1 MSIKMTSPSS
11 KIPAGIA
18 VANVISSYLFEQQ
31 CGELKYFKASE
42 EEALRKAVKAIC
54 RVSNR
59 TIKGK

>member
-18 VANVISSYLFEQQ
+18 VANVIASYLFEQQ

-42 EEALRKAVKAIC
+42 EEALRKALRTIT

>member
-18 VANVISSYLFEQQ
+18 VASVISSYLFEQQ

-42 EEALRKAVKAIC
+42 EEALRKAVKAII
-54 RVSNR
+54 RASNR
-59 TIKGK
+59 TIKNK

>member
-18 VANVISSYLFEQQ
+18 VANVISSYLFEEL

-42 EEALRKAVKAIC
+42 EEALRKAVKAIM

>member
-1 MSIKMTSPSS
+1 MSIKMISPSS

-42 EEALRKAVKAIC
+42 EEALRKAVKVIM

>member
-18 VANVISSYLFEQQ
+18 VANVIASYLFEQQ

-42 EEALRKAVKAIC
+42 EETLRKALRTIT

>member
-42 EEALRKAVKAIC
+42 EETLRKALRTIC

>member
-31 CGELKYFKASE
+31 YGELKYFKTSE
-42 EEALRKAVKAIC
+42 EETLRKALRTIC

>member
-1 MSIKMTSPSS
+1 MTSPSS

-18 VANVISSYLFEQQ
+18 VASVIASYLLEQQ

-42 EEALRKAVKAIC
+42 EETLRKALRTIG

-59 TIKGK
+59 IIKGK

>member
-18 VANVISSYLFEQQ
+18 VANVIASYLFEQQ

-42 EEALRKAVKAIC
+42 EESLRKALRTID

>member
-42 EEALRKAVKAIC
+42 EEALRKAVKAIM

>member
-42 EEALRKAVKAIC
+42 EEALRKAVRAIM
-54 RVSNR
+54 RISNR

>member
-11 KIPAGIA
+11 KIPTGIA
-18 VANVISSYLFEQQ
+18 VANVISSYLFEEQ

-42 EEALRKAVKAIC
+42 EEALRKAAKAIM

-59 TIKGK
+59 TIKNK

>member
-11 KIPAGIA
+11 KMPAGIA
-18 VANVISSYLFEQQ
+18 VANVIASYLFEQQ

-42 EEALRKAVKAIC
+42 EEALRKALRTIT

>member
-1 MSIKMTSPSS
+1 MSIKITSPSS

-18 VANVISSYLFEQQ
+18 VVNVISSYLFEEQ

-42 EEALRKAVKAIC
+42 EEALRKAVKAIM

-59 TIKGK
+59 TIKDK

>member
-1 MSIKMTSPSS
+1 MISPSS

-42 EEALRKAVKAIC
+42 EEALRKAVKAIM

-59 TIKGK
+59 TIKNK

>member
-42 EEALRKAVKAIC
+42 EEALRKAVKAIM
-54 RVSNR
+54 RISNR

>member
-1 MSIKMTSPSS
+1 MSIKMTSPNS

-31 CGELKYFKASE
+31 CGELKYFKLSE
-42 EEALRKAVKAIC
+42 EETLRKAVKAIM